1 MGRRTRRLQEKAW
14 VSGYLE
20 SQWPS
25 DSPFWCLIPARLPIP
40 GSSLLEILSQPLIN
54 FQFVCMMFCYRFLIS
69 ACVISSSALKR
80 HANTQGSLLG
90 WRQHSGPSLSG
101 RWHTLGGM
109 KRASLSLLY
118 KEITALRGMIQLE
131 GITITRETTNTIIC
145 SAAPALCPPSH
156 LCTRSLTELHQ
167 GVLSLAPVTLPLPSP
182 SHSCRLMP
190 LPGCIQEVQCVPYF
204 DNAFDK
210 LANLTLLHLATSI
223 EWNVLS
229 YVVRPFS
236 LCHRL
241 NYVSLKFTVEIHN
254 YFRRYSH
261 LYLESEG

>member
-131 GITITRETTNTIIC
+131 GITITRETTNTIIR
-145 SAAPALCPPSH
+145 SAAPALWPPSH
-156 LCTRSLTELHQ
+156 LCTHSLIELHQ
-167 GVLSLAPVTLPLPSP
+167 GVLSPVTLPLPSP
-182 SHSCRLMP
+182 SHSCRLRS

-236 LCHRL
+236 LCHRM